1 MAVISSNGTGGGNW
15 LTGASWNG
23 GVAPVSGDSYIIV
36 TGDTITVDGTVTVG
50 DDTNTAGT
58 VQTGATLYFTRT
70 AGAYVFTNRGG
81 ISFAG
86 TIDLGTVA
94 DPIPLGTNWEFRA
107 GHSAGTPERLIN
119 ATATGARFYMHGAAR
134 KRWTRMT
141 RDVLVATPSTIY
153 VSDATGWQ
161 VGDTIG
167 VEDTHNW
174 YHPANTFYPGSLA
187 GSAVD
192 MTEERV
198 ISAITGPTLGEW
210 QIDLTVALT
219 HVNADASRNAHHL
232 NGAVGNMTSN
242 VVVLGT
248 VTATPTLKI
257 GTNAGTFSITA
268 ALYDWRHIR
277 FSAGS
282 NTSGGGLSDTHN
294 SATLF
299 GFTSPFYLDSIAF
312 YDWRQIATGS
322 NNIKVRMPYVDCVF
336 WGTASSGSVMQHQNN
351 SPLSLTRCALLRR
364 GPTAL
369 QQAGASVVNFLAV
382 ETIFSNLCDFVSMA
396 LASIGLHTF
405 NDCEFRSVTTP
416 IDFRWLGLATFNR
429 CTFALSVAEDP
440 INGVGFPSWQTSA
453 LYVTNQQPIAV
464 FNNCRLSEYEGNF
477 ARKIFDPIGDLG
489 NGNGLWMG
497 LGQPSV
503 AGQFSTFTY
512 SGVNGDPTYQRII
525 TNFGYIKRAV
535 ANAPDLDGSPPESAL
550 RFEPFS
556 EGAPLTNAWKL
567 FAPAGR
573 AIIVTAKVYKSSGT
587 EPDPDRGGTFPN
599 YTGLDPVFTAVGT
612 QDTATATVT
621 GANGAWLEVALVY
634 TSTLPDDEIITLNFA
649 CQSAQ
654 GAVWVTNLAAPLP
667 FALDTG
673 PQQWWTDGAPAQYI
687 VSNYSVPADTWNVL
701 VSSLTTAGT
710 IGELFANIED
720 GNDTREVLR
729 LLLAVLVGETTGGP
743 GAPVFKSLD
752 GTKNRVV
759 GTATAVG
766 DRTRTSIDPT

>member
-15 LTGASWNG
+15 LTGASWAG
-23 GVAPVSGDSYIIV
+23 GVAPIAGDSYIIV

-58 VQTGATLYFTRT
+58 VQAGATLFFTRM
-70 AGAYVFTNRGG
+70 AGTYVFTNRGG

-107 GHSAGTPERLIN
+107 GHSAGTPERLVN
-119 ATATGARFYMHGAAR
+119 ATATASRFYIHGAVR

-174 YHPANTFYPGSLA
+174 YHPVDTFYPGSLA

-192 MTEERV
+192 MTEIRV
-198 ISAITGPTLGEW
+198 INTITGPTLGEW
-210 QIDLTVALT
+210 QIDLTAALT

-248 VTATPTLKI
+248 VTATPRIKF
-257 GTNAGTFSITA
+257 GTNAGTFNITA
-268 ALYDWRHIR
+268 PLYDWRHLR
-277 FSAGS
+277 FSAGADGF
-282 NTSGGGLSDTHN
+282 GGSLSDTHN

-299 GFTSPFYLDSIAF
+299 SFVSPFFIDSVAF
-312 YDWRQIATGS
+312 YDWRQIATGC

-336 WGTASSGSVMQHQNN
+336 WGTAFSGSVAYHIGPFSM
-351 SPLSLTRCALLRR
+351 TRCALLRR
-364 GPTAL
+364 GAGSFE
-369 QQAGASVVNFLAV
+369 QAGASTVNLLLTRCVV
-382 ETIFSNLCDFVSMA
+382 S
-396 LASIGLHTF
+396 GTF
-405 NDCEFRSVTTP
+405 DWSQFGFGQLGMHQFDDCQFRMVNQPLYMNWNGRT
-416 IDFRWLGLATFNR
+416 TFNR
-429 CTFALSVAEDP
+429 CTFALSVAEDAV
-440 INGVGFPSWQTSA
+440 NGVGYPSWNDSA
-453 LYVTNQQPIAV
+453 IYQVNSRPITV
-464 FNNCRLSEYEGNF
+464 FNNCRMSEYVGQF
-477 ARKIFDPIGDLG
+477 GRMIFGSLLDLNNA
-489 NGNGLWMG
+489 NGFLTGM
-497 LGQPSV
+497 GQPQT
-503 AGQFSTFTY
+503 AGEYSTFTY
-512 SGVNGDPTYQRII
+512 SGVNGDPTYQRIF

-535 ANAPDLDGSPPESAL
+535 ANAPLLDGAAPPSAL
-550 RFEPFS
+550 RFEPQS
-556 EGAPLTNAWKL
+556 IGAPLTNSWKL

-573 AIIVTAKVYKSSGT
+573 AIVVTAKVYKSSGT
-587 EPDPDRGGTFPN
+587 EPDPDRGGTFAN
-599 YTGLDPVFTAVGT
+599 YTGLDPVFIAVGT
-612 QDTATATVT
+612 QDTATATVI

-634 TSTLPDDEIITLNFA
+634 TSTLPDDEIITLTFG
-649 CQSAQ
+649 CQSGQ

-673 PQQWWTDGAPAQYI
+673 PQQWWTDGAPVQYV

-701 VSSLTTAGT
+701 TSSLTTAGT